1 MTTSQNRY
9 DSIENIIF
17 NEGLKISSVDY
28 NANHDEMYV
37 RLNNN
42 HSFVIPVKLYK
53 GLSGASEKDLRNYEL
68 IANATGIHWPA
79 LDEDL
84 SLKGFLK
91 DFLIRKIHSEDE
103 LILSVA

>member
-1 MTTSQNRY
+1 MNTSQNRY

-17 NEGLKISSVDY
+17 IEGLKISSVDF
-28 NANHDEMYV
+28 NANLDEMYIK
-37 RLNNN
+37 LNNN
-42 HSFVIPVKLYK
+42 HSFVIPTKLYK
-53 GLSGASEKDLRNYEL
+53 RLYGVNEKDLRNYEL
-68 IANATGIHWPA
+68 IANSTGIHWPSI
-79 LDEDL
+79 DEDL

>member
-91 DFLIRKIHSEDE
+91 DFLIRKIHSKDE